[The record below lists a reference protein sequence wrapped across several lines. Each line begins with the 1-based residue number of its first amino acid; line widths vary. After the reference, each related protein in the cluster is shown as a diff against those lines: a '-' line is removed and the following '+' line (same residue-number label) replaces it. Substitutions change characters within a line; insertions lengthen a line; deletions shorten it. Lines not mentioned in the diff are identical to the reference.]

1 MPGLAGYTPPT
12 IPALDHEQLHELVDG
27 RCLEVVLIGDGVHA
41 KRALSHHSSIHTK
54 R

>member
-27 RCLEVVLIGDGVHA
+27 RCLEAVLIG
-41 KRALSHHSSIHTK
+41 SSARGILGQWMVV
-54 R
+54 